1 MTTAQVVQ
9 TSVTVNNSP
18 IQDYTHRNDHAS
30 PTCTYEMTPGFKPF
44 TKLNPSAVVDF
55 RFSASRHSC
64 MHNEQLS
71 HTGGSLSVFLTLI
84 KSFQSN
90 FIHSR
95 ILHSYS
101 VLRSCSQK
109 FTAHYVC
116 SNADLNL
123 ILVLAMTDEF
133 ICHIIDSLWNLVEYI

>member
-84 KSFQSN
+84 KSFSKQ
-90 FIHSR
+90 F
-95 ILHSYS
+95 YPF
-101 VLRSCSQK
+101 K
-109 FTAHYVC
+109 
-116 SNADLNL
+116 
-123 ILVLAMTDEF
+123 
-133 ICHIIDSLWNLVEYI
+133 DSSLLLSTEKL

>member
-55 RFSASRHSC
+55 RFSASRHPACIMSS
-64 MHNEQLS
+64 EV
-71 HTGGSLSVFLTLI
+71 TPV
-84 KSFQSN
+84 
-90 FIHSR
+90 
-95 ILHSYS
+95 
-101 VLRSCSQK
+101 V
-109 FTAHYVC
+109 VC
-116 SNADLNL
+116 QFS
-123 ILVLAMTDEF
+123 
-133 ICHIIDSLWNLVEYI
+133 